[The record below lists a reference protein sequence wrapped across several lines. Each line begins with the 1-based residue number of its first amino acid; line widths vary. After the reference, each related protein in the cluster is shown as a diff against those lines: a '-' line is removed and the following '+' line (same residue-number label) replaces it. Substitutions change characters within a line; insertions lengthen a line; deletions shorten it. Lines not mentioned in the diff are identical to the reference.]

1 MYQERLVDDGILLYP
16 PYIHTNISTN
26 IHTLLGVSRERLR
39 CKGQGSHN
47 WVTLRQ
53 HVQNHIKGL
62 NFAYKVELREKEV
75 KYINALGQFLDAHTL
90 QCTEQKI
97 VKKEVK
103 EIVTTITSRRFI
115 VAVGGRP
122 TPLEIPG
129 GDLAISSDDLFM
141 KKEAP
146 GKTCVVGAGYV
157 ALECAGFLTGLH
169 QVL

>member
-1 MYQERLVDDGILLYP
+1 MVIFVEKMSILCSKILLKLEY
-16 PYIHTNISTN
+16 
-26 IHTLLGVSRERLR
+26 L
-39 CKGQGSHN
+39 
-47 WVTLRQ
+47 
-53 HVQNHIKGL
+53 
-62 NFAYKVELREKEV
+62 
-75 KYINALGQFLDAHTL
+75 
-90 QCTEQKI
+90 
-97 VKKEVK
+97 KKEVK
-103 EIVTTITSRRFI
+103 EIVTTITSRRFV